1 MLKSANFGLLGLDFG
16 PLEKNYSIR
25 FYRDGRY
32 HCVGSFK
39 TKISKLMDQFWDINV
54 WSWKSAEI
62 GQFRPFGPRFR
73 PLEKNYSIRFYR
85 DGRYHCVG
93 SFKTK
98 ISKLMD
104 QFLRKWRLKFKKA
117 NFDQKMAAKSPK
129 TMKSKIWKKRLEIL
143 GHSTFCQSF
152 GKIHQRSSEILLLTT
167 DGRTTDGRRR
177 TTDGR
182 RTDAGRR
189 ATTIGYRIFDPL
201 T

>member
-39 TKISKLMDQFWDINV
+39 TKISKLHGPVFGDINV
-54 WSWKSAEI
+54 RSWKSAEF

-73 PLEKNYSIRFYR
+73 PLEKNYSIRFCR

-104 QFLRKWRLKFKKA
+104 QFLRKTFEVEKWP
-117 NFDQKMAAKSPK
+117 NDQKMAAKSPK
-129 TMKSKIWKKRLEIL
+129 TIQSKIWKKRLEIL
-143 GHSTFCQSF
+143 GQVPSVKVSEKFIR
-152 GKIHQRSSEILLLTT
+152 GVPRSGLLTDRRRT
-167 DGRTTDGRRR
+167 DDGRTP
-177 TTDGR
+177 
-182 RTDAGRR
+182 DAAPRQ
-189 ATTIGYRIFDPL
+189 
-201 T
+201 